1 MRQWLMGWVA
11 ALAMAGSALAAGDGG
26 PRRGLQGQQ
35 DPAIVQ
41 AAAQIAEH
49 AAGHRL
55 LVLGELH
62 GTAQIPALA
71 ARLATAYAEQGP
83 LILALE
89 VPHTEQP
96 AIDRYLQSDGDD
108 AAWRALAGTPFWQ
121 VADDQH
127 DGRRSV
133 QMRQLIEVVRVL
145 RTQGAAVG
153 VLAYDVDKDAA
164 DAHDHHWR
172 DARMAANLRAAAL
185 AQPGVLLVLT
195 GNVHAMRTRPSWAP
209 PELQLAP
216 MASLLLDL
224 QPFTV
229 NITAASGQFWGCMEE
244 RCQALPARTQMRQP
258 LLRSTGPERVYD
270 LVLRLPRLSIAT
282 LYETP

>member
-1 MRQWLMGWVA
+1 MRQWMIGWVA
-11 ALAMAGSALAAGDGG
+11 ALAMVGSALAAGDGG
-26 PRRGLQGQQ
+26 PRGLQGQQ
-35 DPAIVQ
+35 DPAIAE

-83 LILALE
+83 LTLALE

-96 AIDRYLQSDGDD
+96 AIDRYLDSDGGDG
-108 AAWRALAGTPFWQ
+108 AWRALAGTPFWL
-121 VADDQH
+121 VRDDQH

-133 QMRQLIEVVRVL
+133 QMRQLVEVVRAL
-145 RTQGAAVG
+145 RAQGAAVG
-153 VLAYDVDKDAA
+153 VLAYDVGKDEA

-172 DARMAANLRAAAL
+172 DARMAANLRAAA
-185 AQPGVLLVLT
+185 AQQPGVLLVLS

-209 PELQLAP
+209 AELQRAP
-216 MASLLLDL
+216 MTSLLLDL
-224 QPFTV
+224 EPFAV
-229 NITAASGQFWGCMEE
+229 NITAASGHFWGCMKE
-244 RCQALPARTQMRQP
+244 RCQALPARTQMQQP
-258 LLRSTGPERVYD
+258 LLRSTEPARVYD
-270 LVLRLPRLSIAT
+270 LVLRLPQLSIAT

>member
-11 ALAMAGSALAAGDGG
+11 GVAMVGSALAAGDAGG
-26 PRRGLQGQQ
+26 HWLHGQQ
-35 DPAIVQ
+35 APAIAG

-55 LVLGELH
+55 VVLGELH
-62 GTAQIPALA
+62 GTAEIPALA
-71 ARLATAYAEQGP
+71 ARLATAYAQQGP
-83 LILALE
+83 LTLALE
-89 VPHTEQP
+89 VPQGEQP
-96 AIDRYLQSDGDD
+96 AMDRYLDSDGSD
-108 AAWRALAGTPFWQ
+108 AAWRALAGSPFWQ

-216 MASLLLDL
+216 MVSLLLDL

>member
-11 ALAMAGSALAAGDGG
+11 GVAMVGSALAAGDGG
-26 PRRGLQGQQ
+26 GRWLHGQQ
-35 DPAIVQ
+35 APAIAG
-41 AAAQIAEH
+41 AAAQVAEH
-49 AAGHRL
+49 ATGHRL
-55 LVLGELH
+55 VVLGELH
-62 GTAQIPALA
+62 GTAEIPALA
-71 ARLATAYAEQGP
+71 ARLATAYAQQGP
-83 LILALE
+83 LTLALE
-89 VPHTEQP
+89 VPQGEQP
-96 AIDRYLQSDGDD
+96 AMDRYLDSDGGD
-108 AAWRALAGTPFWQ
+108 AAWRALAGSPFWQ

-258 LLRSTGPERVYD
+258 LLRSTAPERVYD

>member
-1 MRQWLMGWVA
+1 MARCRMLLVVVMLM
-11 ALAMAGSALAAGDGG
+11 ALQPLMAGASA
-26 PRRGLQGQQ
+26 PPPLQGQQ
-35 DPAIVQ
+35 APAIVE

-55 LVLGELH
+55 VVLGELH
-62 GTAQIPALA
+62 GTAEIPALA
-71 ARLATAYAEQGP
+71 ARLASAYTQQGP
-83 LILALE
+83 LTLALE

-96 AIDRYLQSDGDD
+96 EIDRYLDSDGGD

-121 VADDQH
+121 VSDDQH

-133 QMRQLIEVVRVL
+133 QMRQLIEVVRAL
-145 RTQGAAVG
+145 RAQGAAVD
-153 VLAYDVDKDAA
+153 VLAYDVGKDEA

-172 DARMAANLRAAAL
+172 DARMAANLRAAL
-185 AQPGVLLVLT
+185 VQQPGVTLVLS

-229 NITAASGQFWGCMEE
+229 NITAASGQFWACLEG
-244 RCQALPARTQMRQP
+244 RCQALPARTQMQQP
-258 LLRSTGPERVYD
+258 LLRSTEPERVYD
-270 LVLRLPRLSIAT
+270 LILQLPELSIAT